1 MQNINGILL
10 LDKPSGITSNKA
22 LQRVRSLIKAKKGG
36 HTGSLDPFAT
46 GMLPLCFG
54 EATKISHYLLN
65 EKKTYS
71 VEVKFGVSTS
81 TGDLDGE
88 ITGSSK
94 IKEYSEDQWK
104 KFLNEFKGESEQIP
118 PMYSALRYK
127 GKRLYELARKGE
139 IVDRAA
145 REIQI
150 FSINLIDLSKDT
162 INFEVTC
169 SKGTYI
175 RVLAEDIAKKLGM
188 LGHVSQLRRKSVG
201 NFLESKMVN
210 LSILED
216 MAQNNN
222 PAISDCFITID
233 EALTEFSVVS
243 LNDLQSSKF
252 RNGQQLEFDGHFDDN
267 VKVYDHN
274 NNLVGIAYKKN
285 QNTLAPKRIFHLS

>member
-81 TGDLDGE
+81 TGDIDGE

-104 KFLNEFKGESEQIP
+104 KILNEFKGKSEQIP

-145 REIQI
+145 RKIQI
-150 FSINLIDLSKDT
+150 FSIKLVDLSKDT

-188 LGHVSQLRRKSVG
+188 LGHVCQLRRKSVG
-201 NFLESKMVN
+201 NFFESKMVK

-216 MAQNNN
+216 LAQNNN
-222 PAISDCFITID
+222 LAISDYFITID

>member
-10 LDKPSGITSNKA
+10 LDKPSGITSNRA

-81 TGDLDGE
+81 TGDIDGE

-104 KFLNEFKGESEQIP
+104 KILNEFKGKSEQIP

-145 REIQI
+145 RKIQI
-150 FSINLIDLSKDT
+150 FSIDLVDLSKDT

-188 LGHVSQLRRKSVG
+188 LGHVSRLRRKSVG
-201 NFLESKMVN
+201 NFFESKMVK

-216 MAQNNN
+216 LAQNNN
-222 PAISDCFITID
+222 PAISDYFITID
-233 EALTEFSVVS
+233 EALTEFSVVN
-243 LNDLQSSKF
+243 LDDLQSSKF

>member
-10 LDKPSGITSNKA
+10 LDKPSGITSNRA

-54 EATKISHYLLN
+54 EATKISHYLIN

-71 VEVKFGVSTS
+71 VEVKFGISTS
-81 TGDLDGE
+81 TGDIDGE

-94 IKEYSEDQWK
+94 IKEYSKDQWK
-104 KFLNEFKGESEQIP
+104 KILNEFKGKSEQIP
-118 PMYSALRYK
+118 PMYSALKYK

-145 REIQI
+145 RKIHI
-150 FSINLIDLSKDT
+150 FSIDLVDLSKDT

-188 LGHVSQLRRKSVG
+188 LGHVSRLRRKSVG
-201 NFLESKMVN
+201 NFFESKMVK

-216 MAQNNN
+216 LAQNNN
-222 PAISDCFITID
+222 PAISDYFITID

>member
-71 VEVKFGVSTS
+71 VEVKLGVSTS

-118 PMYSALRYK
+118 PMYSALRHK

-145 REIQI
+145 RKIQI
-150 FSINLIDLSKDT
+150 FSIKLVDLSKDT
-162 INFEVTC
+162 INFEITC

-216 MAQNNN
+216 LAQNNN
-222 PAISDCFITID
+222 LAISDCFITID

>member
-118 PMYSALRYK
+118 PMYSALRHK

-145 REIQI
+145 RKIQI
-150 FSINLIDLSKDT
+150 FSIKLVDLSKDT

>member
-10 LDKPSGITSNKA
+10 LDKPSGITSNRA

-81 TGDLDGE
+81 TGDIDGE

-104 KFLNEFKGESEQIP
+104 KILNEFKGKSEQIP

-145 REIQI
+145 RKIQI
-150 FSINLIDLSKDT
+150 FAIDLVDLSKDT

-188 LGHVSQLRRKSVG
+188 LGHVSRLRRKSVG
-201 NFLESKMVN
+201 NFFESKMVK

-216 MAQNNN
+216 LAQNNN
-222 PAISDCFITID
+222 PAISDYFITID

>member
-118 PMYSALRYK
+118 PMYSALRHK

-145 REIQI
+145 RKIQI
-150 FSINLIDLSKDT
+150 FSIKLVDLSKDT
-162 INFEVTC
+162 INFEITC

-233 EALTEFSVVS
+233 DALTEFSVVS

>member
-118 PMYSALRYK
+118 PMYSALRHK

-145 REIQI
+145 RKIQI
-150 FSINLIDLSKDT
+150 FSIKLVDLSKDT
-162 INFEVTC
+162 INFEITC

-216 MAQNNN
+216 LAQNNN

>member
-71 VEVKFGVSTS
+71 VEVKLGVSTS

-88 ITGSSK
+88 ITGTSK

-118 PMYSALRYK
+118 PMYSALRHK

-145 REIQI
+145 RKIQI
-150 FSINLIDLSKDT
+150 FSIKLVDLSKDT

-216 MAQNNN
+216 LAQNNN

>member
-71 VEVKFGVSTS
+71 VEVKLGVSTS

-118 PMYSALRYK
+118 PMYSALRHK

-145 REIQI
+145 RKIQI
-150 FSINLIDLSKDT
+150 FSIKLVDLSKDT
-162 INFEVTC
+162 INFEITC

-201 NFLESKMVN
+201 NFFESKMVK

-216 MAQNNN
+216 LAQNNN

-233 EALTEFSVVS
+233 EALTEFSVVN

-252 RNGQQLEFDGHFDDN
+252 RNGQQLEFDGNFDDN

>member
-88 ITGSSK
+88 ITGTSK

-118 PMYSALRYK
+118 PMYSALRHK

-145 REIQI
+145 RKIQI
-150 FSINLIDLSKDT
+150 FSIKLVDLSKDT

-188 LGHVSQLRRKSVG
+188 LGHVSRLRRKSVG
-201 NFLESKMVN
+201 NFFESKMVK

-216 MAQNNN
+216 LAQNNN
-222 PAISDCFITID
+222 PAISDYFITID
-233 EALTEFSVVS
+233 EALTEFSVAN
-243 LNDLQSSKF
+243 LDDLQSSKF

>member
-104 KFLNEFKGESEQIP
+104 KILNEFKGKSEQIP

-145 REIQI
+145 RKIQI
-150 FSINLIDLSKDT
+150 FSIKLIDLSKDT

-201 NFLESKMVN
+201 NFFESKMVK

-216 MAQNNN
+216 LAQNNN
-222 PAISDCFITID
+222 PAISDYFITID

-285 QNTLAPKRIFHLS
+285 KNTLAPKRIFHLS

>member
-71 VEVKFGVSTS
+71 VEVKLGVSTS

-104 KFLNEFKGESEQIP
+104 KFLDEFKGESEQIP
-118 PMYSALRYK
+118 PMYSALRHK

-145 REIQI
+145 RKIQI
-150 FSINLIDLSKDT
+150 FSIKLVDLSKDT
-162 INFEVTC
+162 INFEITC

-216 MAQNNN
+216 LAQNNN
-222 PAISDCFITID
+222 LAISDCFITID

>member
-10 LDKPSGITSNKA
+10 LDKPSGITSNRA

-71 VEVKFGVSTS
+71 VEVKFGISTS
-81 TGDLDGE
+81 TGDIDGE

-94 IKEYSEDQWK
+94 IKEYSKDQWK
-104 KFLNEFKGESEQIP
+104 KILNEFKGKSEQIP

-145 REIQI
+145 RKIQI
-150 FSINLIDLSKDT
+150 FSIDLVDLSKDT

-188 LGHVSQLRRKSVG
+188 LGHVSRLRRKSVG
-201 NFLESKMVN
+201 NFFESKMVK
-210 LSILED
+210 LSILKD
-216 MAQNNN
+216 LAQNNN
-222 PAISDCFITID
+222 PAISDYFITID
-233 EALTEFSVVS
+233 EALTEFSVVI

>member
-145 REIQI
+145 RKIQI
-150 FSINLIDLSKDT
+150 FSIKLVDLSKDT

-201 NFLESKMVN
+201 NFFESKMVK
-210 LSILED
+210 LSSLED
-216 MAQNNN
+216 LTQNNN
-222 PAISDCFITID
+222 PAISDYFITID

-267 VKVYDHN
+267 AKVYDHN

>member
-10 LDKPSGITSNKA
+10 LDKPSGITSNRA

-104 KFLNEFKGESEQIP
+104 KILNEFKGKSEQIP

-145 REIQI
+145 RKIQI
-150 FSINLIDLSKDT
+150 FSIKLIDLSKDT

-201 NFLESKMVN
+201 NFFESKMVK

-216 MAQNNN
+216 LVQNNN
-222 PAISDCFITID
+222 PAISDYFITID

>member
-81 TGDLDGE
+81 TGDIDGE

-94 IKEYSEDQWK
+94 IKEYSKDQWK
-104 KFLNEFKGESEQIP
+104 KILNEFKGKSEQIP
-118 PMYSALRYK
+118 PMYSALKYK

-139 IVDRAA
+139 IIDRAA
-145 REIQI
+145 RKIHI
-150 FSINLIDLSKDT
+150 FSIDLVDLSKDT

-188 LGHVSQLRRKSVG
+188 LGHVSRLRRKSVG
-201 NFLESKMVN
+201 NFFESKMVK
-210 LSILED
+210 LSILKD
-216 MAQNNN
+216 LAQNNN
-222 PAISDCFITID
+222 PAISDYFITID
-233 EALTEFSVVS
+233 EALTEFSVVI

>member
-10 LDKPSGITSNKA
+10 LDKPSGTTSNRA

-81 TGDLDGE
+81 TGDIDGE

-94 IKEYSEDQWK
+94 IKKYSEDQWK
-104 KFLNEFKGESEQIP
+104 KILNEFKGKSEQIP

-145 REIQI
+145 RKIQI
-150 FSINLIDLSKDT
+150 FSIKLVDLSKDT

-188 LGHVSQLRRKSVG
+188 LGHVSQLRRKTVG
-201 NFLESKMVN
+201 NFCESKMVK
-210 LSILED
+210 LSVLED
-216 MAQNNN
+216 LAQNNKL
-222 PAISDCFITID
+222 AISKYFITID
-233 EALTEFSVVS
+233 EALKDFSVVN

-252 RNGQQLEFDGHFDDN
+252 RNGQQLVFNTHFDDRI
-267 VKVYDHN
+267 KVFDHN

-285 QNTLAPKRIFHLS
+285 KNTLAPKRIFHLS

>member
-65 EKKTYS
+65 KEKTYS
-71 VEVKFGVSTS
+71 VEVKLGVSTS

-127 GKRLYELARKGE
+127 GKRLYEFARKGE

-145 REIQI
+145 RKIQI
-150 FSINLIDLSKDT
+150 FSIKLIDLSKDT

-216 MAQNNN
+216 LAQNNN
-222 PAISDCFITID
+222 LAISDCFITID

>member
-10 LDKPSGITSNKA
+10 LDKPSGITSNRV
-22 LQRVRSLIKAKKGG
+22 LQRVRSLINAKKGG

-81 TGDLDGE
+81 TGDIDGE
-88 ITGSSK
+88 VTGSSK
-94 IKEYSEDQWK
+94 IKEYSKDQWK
-104 KFLNEFKGESEQIP
+104 KILNEFEGKSEQIP

-145 REIQI
+145 REIEI
-150 FSINLIDLSKDT
+150 FSMDLVDLSKDM
-162 INFEVTC
+162 INFEITC

-188 LGHVSQLRRKSVG
+188 LGHVSQLRRKTVG
-201 NFLESKMVN
+201 NFCESKMVK
-210 LSILED
+210 LSVLED
-216 MAQNNN
+216 LSQNNK
-222 PAISDCFITID
+222 PEISDYFITID
-233 EALTEFSVVS
+233 EALTEFSVVN

-252 RNGQQLEFDGHFDDN
+252 RNGQQLEFNTHFDDK
-267 VKVYDHN
+267 VKVFDHN

-285 QNTLAPKRIFHLS
+285 KNILAPKRIFHLS

>member
-71 VEVKFGVSTS
+71 VVVKFGVSTS

-88 ITGSSK
+88 ITGTSK

-118 PMYSALRYK
+118 PMYSALRHK

-145 REIQI
+145 RKIQI
-150 FSINLIDLSKDT
+150 FSIKLVDLSKDT
-162 INFEVTC
+162 INFEITC

-216 MAQNNN
+216 LAQNNN
-222 PAISDCFITID
+222 LAISNCFITID

>member
-1 MQNINGILL
+1 MQNINSIIL
-10 LDKPSGITSNKA
+10 LDKPSGITSNRA
-22 LQRVRSLIKAKKGG
+22 LQRVKTLIKATKGG

-71 VEVKFGVSTS
+71 VEVKFGASTS
-81 TGDLDGE
+81 TGDIDGE
-88 ITGSSK
+88 IIGNSK

-104 KFLNEFKGESEQIP
+104 KILNEFKGKSEQIP
-118 PMYSALRYK
+118 PMYSALRHR

-139 IVDRAA
+139 VVDRAA
-145 REIQI
+145 RKIQI
-150 FSINLIDLSKDT
+150 FSIDLVDLSKDT
-162 INFEVTC
+162 INFEITC

-188 LGHVSQLRRKSVG
+188 LAHVSQLRRKNVG
-201 NFLESKMVN
+201 NFCESKMVQ

-216 MAQNNN
+216 LAQNND
-222 PAISDCFITID
+222 PTISDYFITID

-252 RNGQQLEFDGHFDDN
+252 RNGQQLEFNGHFDDN
-267 VKVYDHN
+267 IKVYDHN

>member
-118 PMYSALRYK
+118 PMYSALRHK

-145 REIQI
+145 RKIQI
-150 FSINLIDLSKDT
+150 FSIKLVDLSKDT

-216 MAQNNN
+216 LAQNNN

-233 EALTEFSVVS
+233 DALTEFSVVS

>member
-10 LDKPSGITSNKA
+10 LDKPSDITSNRA
-22 LQRVRSLIKAKKGG
+22 LQRVKSLINAKKGG

-81 TGDLDGE
+81 TGDIDGE
-88 ITGSSK
+88 VTGSSK

-104 KFLNEFKGESEQIP
+104 KILNEFKGKSEQIP

-145 REIQI
+145 RKIEI
-150 FSINLIDLSKDT
+150 FFMDLVDLSKDT
-162 INFEVTC
+162 INFEITC

-188 LGHVSQLRRKSVG
+188 LGHVSKLRRKTVG
-201 NFLESKMVN
+201 NFCESKMVK
-210 LSILED
+210 LSVLED
-216 MAQNNN
+216 LSQNNKL
-222 PAISDCFITID
+222 AISNYFITID
-233 EALTEFSVVS
+233 EALAEFSVVN

-252 RNGQQLEFDGHFDDN
+252 LNGQQLEFNTHFDDK
-267 VKVYDHN
+267 VKVFDHN

-285 QNTLAPKRIFHLS
+285 KNTLAPKRIFHLS

>member
-10 LDKPSGITSNKA
+10 LDKPSGITSNRA
-22 LQRVRSLIKAKKGG
+22 LQRARSLIKAKKGG

-81 TGDLDGE
+81 TGDIDGE

-94 IKEYSEDQWK
+94 IKEYSKDQWK
-104 KFLNEFKGESEQIP
+104 KILNEFKGKSEQIP
-118 PMYSALRYK
+118 PMYSALKYK
-127 GKRLYELARKGE
+127 GKRLHELARKGE

-145 REIQI
+145 RKIQI
-150 FSINLIDLSKDT
+150 FSIDLGDLSKDT
-162 INFEVTC
+162 VNFEVTC

-188 LGHVSQLRRKSVG
+188 LGHVSRLRRKSVG
-201 NFLESKMVN
+201 NFFESKMVK

-216 MAQNNN
+216 LAQNNN
-222 PAISDCFITID
+222 PAISDYFITID

>member
-22 LQRVRSLIKAKKGG
+22 LQRARSLIKAKKGG

-104 KFLNEFKGESEQIP
+104 KFLDEFKGESEQIP

-145 REIQI
+145 RKIQI
-150 FSINLIDLSKDT
+150 FSIKLIDLSKDT

-188 LGHVSQLRRKSVG
+188 LAHVSRLRRKSVG
-201 NFLESKMVN
+201 NFCENKMVK

-216 MAQNNN
+216 LTQNSNLT
-222 PAISDCFITID
+222 ISDYFITID
-233 EALTEFSVVS
+233 EALTEFSVVN
-243 LNDLQSSKF
+243 LNNLQSSKF
-252 RNGQQLEFDGHFDDN
+252 RNGQQLELNGYFDDN

>member
-145 REIQI
+145 RKIQI
-150 FSINLIDLSKDT
+150 FSIKLVDLSKDT

-222 PAISDCFITID
+222 PSISDCFITID

>member
-118 PMYSALRYK
+118 PMYSALRHK

-145 REIQI
+145 RKIQI
-150 FSINLIDLSKDT
+150 FSIKLIDLSKDT

-216 MAQNNN
+216 LTQNNN

-233 EALTEFSVVS
+233 DALTEFSIVS

>member
-10 LDKPSGITSNKA
+10 LDKPSGITSNRA
-22 LQRVRSLIKAKKGG
+22 LQRVRSLINAKKGG

-81 TGDLDGE
+81 TGDIDGE

-104 KFLNEFKGESEQIP
+104 KILNEFKGKSEQIP

-145 REIQI
+145 RKIEI
-150 FSINLIDLSKDT
+150 FSIDLVDLSKDM
-162 INFEVTC
+162 INFEITC

-175 RVLAEDIAKKLGM
+175 RVLAEDIAKKLET
-188 LGHVSQLRRKSVG
+188 L
-201 NFLESKMVN
+201 
-210 LSILED
+210 LSILLKKNKSTIIENED
-216 MAQNNN
+216 N
-222 PAISDCFITID
+222 
-233 EALTEFSVVS
+233 E
-243 LNDLQSSKF
+243 SSKLTIQT
-252 RNGQQLEFDGHFDDN
+252 QQ
-267 VKVYDHN
+267 
-274 NNLVGIAYKKN
+274 A
-285 QNTLAPKRIFHLS
+285 S

>member
-118 PMYSALRYK
+118 PMYSALRHK

-145 REIQI
+145 RKIQI
-150 FSINLIDLSKDT
+150 FSIKLVDLSKDT

-216 MAQNNN
+216 LAQNNN

-233 EALTEFSVVS
+233 DALTEFSVVS

-274 NNLVGIAYKKN
+274 NNLVGIAYKKIK
-285 QNTLAPKRIFHLS
+285 TR

>member
-10 LDKPSGITSNKA
+10 LDKPSGITSNRV
-22 LQRVRSLIKAKKGG
+22 LQRVRSLINAKKGG

-81 TGDLDGE
+81 TGDIDGE
-88 ITGSSK
+88 VTGSSK

-104 KFLNEFKGESEQIP
+104 KILNEFKGKSEQIP

-145 REIQI
+145 REIEI
-150 FSINLIDLSKDT
+150 FSMDLVDLSKDM
-162 INFEVTC
+162 INFEITC

-188 LGHVSQLRRKSVG
+188 LGHVSQLRRKTVG
-201 NFLESKMVN
+201 NFCESKMAK
-210 LSILED
+210 LSVLED
-216 MAQNNN
+216 LSQNNKA
-222 PAISDCFITID
+222 AISDYFITID
-233 EALTEFSVVS
+233 EALTEFSVVN

-252 RNGQQLEFDGHFDDN
+252 RNGQQLEFNTHFDDK
-267 VKVYDHN
+267 VKVFDHN

-285 QNTLAPKRIFHLS
+285 KNILAPKRIFHLS

>member
-1 MQNINGILL
+1 
-10 LDKPSGITSNKA
+10 
-22 LQRVRSLIKAKKGG
+22 
-36 HTGSLDPFAT
+36 
-46 GMLPLCFG
+46 MLPLCFG

-81 TGDLDGE
+81 TGDIDGE

-94 IKEYSEDQWK
+94 IKQYSKDQWK
-104 KFLNEFKGESEQIP
+104 KILNEFKGKSEQIP

-145 REIQI
+145 RKIQI
-150 FSINLIDLSKDT
+150 FSMDLFDLSKDT
-162 INFEVTC
+162 INFEITC

-188 LGHVSQLRRKSVG
+188 LGHVSQLRRKTVG
-201 NFLESKMVN
+201 NFCESKMVK
-210 LSILED
+210 LSVLED
-216 MAQNNN
+216 LSQNNKL
-222 PAISDCFITID
+222 AISDYFITID
-233 EALTEFSVVS
+233 EALTGFSVVN

-252 RNGQQLEFDGHFDDN
+252 RNGQQLEFNTHFDDK

-285 QNTLAPKRIFHLS
+285 KNTLAPKRIFHLS

>member
-10 LDKPSGITSNKA
+10 LDKPSGITSNRV
-22 LQRVRSLIKAKKGG
+22 LQRVRSLINAKKGG

-81 TGDLDGE
+81 TGDIDGE
-88 ITGSSK
+88 VTGSSK

-104 KFLNEFKGESEQIP
+104 KILNEFKGKSEQIP
-118 PMYSALRYK
+118 PMYSALRYR

-145 REIQI
+145 REIEI
-150 FSINLIDLSKDT
+150 FSMDLVDLSKDM
-162 INFEVTC
+162 INFEITC

-188 LGHVSQLRRKSVG
+188 LGHVSQLRRKTVG
-201 NFLESKMVN
+201 NFCESKMVK
-210 LSILED
+210 LSVLED
-216 MAQNNN
+216 LSQNNK
-222 PAISDCFITID
+222 PEISDYFITID
-233 EALTEFSVVS
+233 EALTEFSVVN

-252 RNGQQLEFDGHFDDN
+252 RNGQQLEFNTHFDDK
-267 VKVYDHN
+267 VKVFDHN

-285 QNTLAPKRIFHLS
+285 KNILAPKRIFHLS

>member
-10 LDKPSGITSNKA
+10 LDKPSGITSNRA

-81 TGDLDGE
+81 TGDIDGE

-94 IKEYSEDQWK
+94 IKEYSKDQWK
-104 KFLNEFKGESEQIP
+104 KILNEFKGKSEQIP

-145 REIQI
+145 RKIQI
-150 FSINLIDLSKDT
+150 FSIDLVDLSKDT

-188 LGHVSQLRRKSVG
+188 LGHVSRLRRKSVG
-201 NFLESKMVN
+201 NFFESKMVK
-210 LSILED
+210 LSILKD
-216 MAQNNN
+216 LAQNNN
-222 PAISDCFITID
+222 PAISDYFITID
-233 EALTEFSVVS
+233 EALTEFSVVI

>member
-88 ITGSSK
+88 ITGTSK

-145 REIQI
+145 RKIQI
-150 FSINLIDLSKDT
+150 FSIKLIDLSKDT

-201 NFLESKMVN
+201 NFFESKMVK

-216 MAQNNN
+216 LAQNNN
-222 PAISDCFITID
+222 SAISDCFITID

>member
-10 LDKPSGITSNKA
+10 LDKPSGITSNRA

-81 TGDLDGE
+81 TGDIDGE

-94 IKEYSEDQWK
+94 IKQYSKDQWK
-104 KFLNEFKGESEQIP
+104 KILNEFKGKSEQIP

-139 IVDRAA
+139 VVDRTA
-145 REIQI
+145 RKIEI
-150 FSINLIDLSKDT
+150 FSMDLLDLSKGT
-162 INFEVTC
+162 INFEITC

-201 NFLESKMVN
+201 NFIESKMIK

-216 MAQNNN
+216 LAQNNN
-222 PAISDCFITID
+222 PAISDFFITID

>member
-22 LQRVRSLIKAKKGG
+22 LQRARSLIKAKKGG

-145 REIQI
+145 RKIQI
-150 FSINLIDLSKDT
+150 FSIKLVDLSKDT

>member
-10 LDKPSGITSNKA
+10 LDKPSGITSNRA

-81 TGDLDGE
+81 TGDIDGE

-94 IKEYSEDQWK
+94 IKEYSKDQWK
-104 KFLNEFKGESEQIP
+104 KILNEFKGKSEQIP

-145 REIQI
+145 RKIQI
-150 FSINLIDLSKDT
+150 FSLDLVDLSKDT

-216 MAQNNN
+216 LAQNNN
-222 PAISDCFITID
+222 PAISDYFITID

>member
-65 EKKTYS
+65 KEKTYS
-71 VEVKFGVSTS
+71 VEVKLGVSTS

-127 GKRLYELARKGE
+127 GKRLYEFARKGE

-145 REIQI
+145 RKIQI
-150 FSINLIDLSKDT
+150 FSIKLIDLSKDT

-216 MAQNNN
+216 LAQNNN
-222 PAISDCFITID
+222 LAISDCFITID
-233 EALTEFSVVS
+233 EALTEFSVVR